1 MKKVVRL
8 SENDFKNRIKSLI
21 QEQEEEKSN
30 DFPTLVS
37 HLLFS
42 QTQVHI
48 FHLQTKSYAEH
59 KALQD
64 YYD

>member
-8 SENDFKNRIKSLI
+8 SENDFKNKIKSLI
-21 QEQEEEKSN
+21 QEQDEEKSN

-42 QTQVHI
+42 QENSE
-48 FHLQTKSYAEH
+48 L
-59 KALQD
+59 
-64 YYD
+64 